1 MVVTY
6 WIDRVAMHGIYDW
19 WITFTLSREQ
29 INTCISSI
37 EFASSSSKSFLQDFL
52 ILERM
57 FRSRLLANAH
67 MILHR
72 GNATT
77 VVLMKSRGGAD
88 EDTVV
93 RSRGPHVWRTRR
105 LAYSSKRP
113 CVRAQA
119 KQTAARASPGLG
131 WQTLPKNVAGR
142 PAGHSQRPAVNP
154 KVGECKTRPKSI

>member
-1 MVVTY
+1 MESTIGGSHLPY
-6 WIDRVAMHGIYDW
+6 HESKLIPASHR
-19 WITFTLSREQ
+19 
-29 INTCISSI
+29 
-37 EFASSSSKSFLQDFL
+37 SSSLARRRNHFFKIFL

-57 FRSRLLANAH
+57 FRSRLLANPH

-131 WQTLPKNVAGR
+131 
-142 PAGHSQRPAVNP
+142 
-154 KVGECKTRPKSI
+154 